1 MVPGDADEEAAADG
15 DRAAGLLLQKLPGDQ
30 GDEDGW
36 ARAGALF
43 DTLVGA
49 RGRVLGKPALEE
61 ALFAFD
67 AEIEGNAVEVYVSRL
82 RRKLSTQDKGA
93 PITTVRG
100 VGYMF
105 NAEVS
110 RA

>member
-1 MVPGDADEEAAADG
+1 MIARERLIELSRTRMGDSS
-15 DRAAGLLLQKLPGDQ
+15 DRSID
-30 GDEDGW
+30 
-36 ARAGALF
+36 
-43 DTLVGA
+43 
-49 RGRVLGKPALEE
+49 VL
-61 ALFAFD
+61 
-67 AEIEGNAVEVYVSRL
+67 VSRL
-82 RRKLSTQDKGA
+82 RRKLTTEDRPA

>member
-1 MVPGDADEEAAADG
+1 MVELGG
-15 DRAAGLLLQKLPGDQ
+15 VSVDRARRRVFRGPEEIRLTQR
-30 GDEDGW
+30 EW
-36 ARAGALF
+36 ALF

-82 RRKLSTQDKGA
+82 RRKLG
-93 PITTVRG
+93 
-100 VGYMF
+100 
-105 NAEVS
+105 AEVIET
-110 RA
+110 RRGLGYLVP

>member
-1 MVPGDADEEAAADG
+1 ID
-15 DRAAGLLLQKLPGDQ
+15 
-30 GDEDGW
+30 
-36 ARAGALF
+36 
-43 DTLVGA
+43 
-49 RGRVLGKPALEE
+49 VL
-61 ALFAFD
+61 
-67 AEIEGNAVEVYVSRL
+67 VSRL
-82 RRKLSTQDKGA
+82 RRKLSTEDRGA